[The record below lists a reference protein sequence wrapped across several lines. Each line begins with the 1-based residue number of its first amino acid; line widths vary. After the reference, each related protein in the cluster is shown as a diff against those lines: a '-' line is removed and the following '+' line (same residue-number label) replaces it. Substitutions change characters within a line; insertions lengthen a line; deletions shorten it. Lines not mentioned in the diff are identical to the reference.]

1 MCEAGAV
8 CAYATG
14 PSEVRAD
21 AGDVVMIDGGR
32 RRGTIVALWLLVRW
46 LEKGKLHYFAYWCI
60 PLGILIVIM
69 QLT

>member
-1 MCEAGAV
+1 
-8 CAYATG
+8 
-14 PSEVRAD
+14 
-21 AGDVVMIDGGR
+21 
-32 RRGTIVALWLLVRW
+32 ALWLLVRW